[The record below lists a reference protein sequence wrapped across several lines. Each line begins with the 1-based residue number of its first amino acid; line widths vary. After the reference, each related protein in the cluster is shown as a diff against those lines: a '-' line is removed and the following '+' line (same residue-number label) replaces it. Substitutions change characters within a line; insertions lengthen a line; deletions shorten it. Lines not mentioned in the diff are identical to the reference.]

1 MIDHD
6 ETSISNLI
14 IFFFEGNAR
23 DFVIQA
29 KELA

>member
-1 MIDHD
+1 MIDHA

-23 DFVIQA
+23 DFAIQA
-29 KELA
+29 KES